1 LQPSQIVV
9 VGSHAPGLFIHVK
22 HIPVSGETVIGWGF
36 SEPVDG
42 GKGSNQAIAAARL
55 GARVSFVGS
64 IGDDRI
70 GREAEILLR
79 QEQIDITYLRRSLT
93 RPTGVGFILLDDNGT
108 PAMVTSMGANEELD
122 KGFVDDA
129 LSHMQGTKILLTQ
142 FEINPKVALHAAQ
155 IAHQM
160 GMISIVN
167 PAPAS
172 GDSLTGLN
180 YVDILIPNDLEAK
193 QLLGLNPETVA
204 DSCELAKSLLDKTG
218 SGCVMITVG
227 DKGVVVAD
235 RKSIRQIVPPAINT
249 LDTSGAGDAFCAGVA
264 VGLLEGKDLIQ
275 AAEWACYVA
284 AFSVAAPGTIPSYP
298 RRKEMQKFFNIK
310 L

>member
-1 LQPSQIVV
+1 MQPLQIVV

-22 HIPVSGETVIGWGF
+22 RIPIAGETVIGWGF

-42 GKGSNQAIAAARL
+42 GKGSNQAIAASRL
-55 GARVSFVGS
+55 GARVGFVGS

-70 GREAEILLR
+70 GREAEKLLR
-79 QEQIDITYLRRSLT
+79 HEQIDITYLHRSLT
-93 RPTGVGFILLDDNGT
+93 LPTGVGFILLDDNST

-122 KGFVDDA
+122 KGFVADA

-142 FEINPKVALHAAQ
+142 FEINPEVALYAAQ

-172 GDSLTGLN
+172 GNSITGLN

-193 QLLGLNPETVA
+193 QLLGLNPLAVA
-204 DSCELAKSLLDKTG
+204 DSVELAKSLLDKTD
-218 SGCVMITVG
+218 SGCVMITLG
-227 DKGVVVAD
+227 EKGVIVAN
-235 RKSIRQIVPPAINT
+235 RKSIRHISPPAIKT
-249 LDTSGAGDAFCAGVA
+249 VDTSGAGDAFCAGVA
-264 VGLLEGKDLIQ
+264 VGLLEGKDMIQ